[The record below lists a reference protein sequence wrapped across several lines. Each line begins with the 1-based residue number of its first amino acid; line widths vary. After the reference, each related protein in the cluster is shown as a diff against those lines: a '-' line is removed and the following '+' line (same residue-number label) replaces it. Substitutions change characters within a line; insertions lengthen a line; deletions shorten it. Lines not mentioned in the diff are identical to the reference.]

1 MADDAAADDSEA
13 PAPAEEEET
22 PAEEPATA
30 DEASPP
36 EVEAESPAADAAD
49 GPDDAS
55 PVAEEDAG
63 AEPEAEAAEDTPAA
77 GESCHRF
84 ERHLSAVVLGAVRR
98 LTWWQVSLSGFLTAV
113 KDSACFACKLPHGMC
128 WCPQSTLA
136 CMHGLQIETMLSSLS
151 LNGRNLFN
159 SAD

>member
-77 GESCHRF
+77 GEGCHRF
-84 ERHLSAVVLGAVRR
+84 ERHLSAVVLGGRQTFDLVAGLIVRILDSGQGLGLLCLQTPTWHVLVPTKHSR
-98 LTWWQVSLSGFLTAV
+98 LYAW
-113 KDSACFACKLPHGMC
+113 
-128 WCPQSTLA
+128 
-136 CMHGLQIETMLSSLS
+136 SSNR
-151 LNGRNLFN
+151 NGAQFFVFERKEPFQ
-159 SAD
+159 